1 MEGEEE
7 GGKCRLSSAH
17 ATAHTGHGGGTKTR
31 LQINLMASLFFARS
45 SHAKLLEGDDQ
56 EKRQVFGDLC
66 GLGSEIV
73 AS

>member
-1 MEGEEE
+1 MDCHQHMPQHTQATEGDQD
-7 GGKCRLSSAH
+7 KV
-17 ATAHTGHGGGTKTR
+17 
-31 LQINLMASLFFARS
+31 QINLMASLFFARS

-66 GLGSEIV
+66 GLGSEMV